1 MAITINDQPYSWTPR
16 GQKLIYALSSDN
28 SGNTGFK
35 FGIEVLDVA
44 AGKTYNFYLDPSPDG
59 DVYFDLN
66 PLVNLLN
73 KESAIIHGT
82 VTANYIEPVGNSWKT
97 YGLTFTE
104 WWIVGGILTEN
115 EAVSETTTTAVYNGY
130 LQPIEGY
137 RPNVFGSSDARIKI
151 PNNATGDYMQSDREN
166 NTHVWAM
173 AESFGITVNNE
184 AVFIPALIS
193 DYGLLF
199 CQGIDTYSSPNTA
212 ANYRVELWNSLG
224 APSSVIVPLDGSP
237 QEGIPCYP
245 ANLVNSLVGSMPD
258 PSGVNGWRYYRVS
271 LQNASN
277 QRVSKFYYFYN
288 AELYGQSD
296 CRYNNVRV
304 AWVSSR
310 GGWDYFNFI
319 KKSEVTNQIER
330 KQFKRVLLNG
340 TASIFSRYDRQNFDR
355 ANIVTRTLTIN
366 SDWVQENEYIFL
378 RSLLVSNQVHIVNSD
393 GTHIPVS
400 VEETSFLERK
410 ERNGKLYNVTLKLS
424 YSQDYWS

>member
-35 FGIEVLDVA
+35 FGIAVVDVA
-44 AGKTYNFYLDPSPDG
+44 TAKTYNFYLDPNPSG
-59 DVYFDLN
+59 EAFFDLN
-66 PLVNLLN
+66 PLVNLFNYELA
-73 KESAIIHGT
+73 SIHAT
-82 VTANYIEPVGNSWKT
+82 TEATYIEPEGNSWKS
-97 YGLTFTE
+97 YAITFTE
-104 WWIVGGILTEN
+104 WWVVAGVLTQN
-115 EAVSETTTTAVYNGY
+115 EGVSETTTTAVYNGY
-130 LQPIEGY
+130 LQPIDGY
-137 RPNVFGSSDARIKI
+137 KPDVVANGDKRIKI
-151 PNNATGDYMQSDREN
+151 ANNSTGDYMQSDRQN

-173 AESFGITVNNE
+173 AGSFNITITNDTI
-184 AVFIPALIS
+184 FIPALIT

-199 CQGIDTYSSPNTA
+199 CQGNDSYSTSNTA
-212 ANYRVELWNSLG
+212 TSYKIELWNNLG
-224 APSSVIVPLDGSP
+224 APSSVVVPLDGSA

-245 ANLVNSLVGSMPD
+245 ANIANSTVGSMPN
-258 PSGVNGWRYYRVS
+258 PMGPNGWRYYRVS
-271 LQNASN
+271 LLNASN

-288 AELYGQSD
+288 AENYGQYD
-296 CRYNNVRV
+296 CRYENIRV

-330 KQFKRVLLNG
+330 KQFKRVLMNG

-378 RSLLVSNQVHIVNSD
+378 RSLLASNQVHIINSD
-393 GTHIPVS
+393 GEHIPVS
-400 VEETSFLERK
+400 VDETSFLERRD
-410 ERNGKLYNVTLKLS
+410 RNGKLYNVTLKVS